1 MKVFE
6 NATFISCEDSNR
18 IFKVLV
24 EDQGKIAF
32 TGDALPAKYAGV
44 KSRIDL
50 KNQCVLPAFI
60 DTHMHF
66 ASFAMFENGLNV
78 RYAKDFRELEQII
91 STYSDNHP
99 KEKIMFGFGI
109 SAHTVKEGRL
119 ATRAYH
125 NDPDNTGIL
134 VYTQEQVNDF
144 VMRANRAGL
153 QISLHAIGDAAVEQ
167 AITAYEGRF
176 ISQR

>member
-50 KNQCVLPAFI
+50 KGQCVLPAFI
-60 DTHMHF
+60 DNTCI
-66 ASFAMFENGLNV
+66 L
-78 RYAKDFRELEQII
+78 RPLPCLK
-91 STYSDNHP
+91 
-99 KEKIMFGFGI
+99 
-109 SAHTVKEGRL
+109 TV
-119 ATRAYH
+119 
-125 NDPDNTGIL
+125 
-134 VYTQEQVNDF
+134 
-144 VMRANRAGL
+144 
-153 QISLHAIGDAAVEQ
+153 
-167 AITAYEGRF
+167 
-176 ISQR
+176 